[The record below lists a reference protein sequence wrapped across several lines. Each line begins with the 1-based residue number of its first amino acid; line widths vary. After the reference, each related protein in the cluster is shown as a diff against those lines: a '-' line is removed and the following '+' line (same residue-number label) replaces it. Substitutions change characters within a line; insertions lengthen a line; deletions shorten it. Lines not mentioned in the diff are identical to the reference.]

1 MIGTSSFLVALV
13 SCLVT
18 PLIHVFL
25 NNYTKGMIRN
35 NSLSISSFA
44 PYIIW
49 YIIVIKL
56 NMIQS
61 NIDSIIGILTILSII
76 LIYVEIF
83 SMITRGF
90 SLQIMQSIKNS
101 ANNLNGIVNS
111 YSNNRGPTWLVEKRI
126 NNLISLKLLKQEGD
140 ILFITSKRT
149 EALVFLFIIYK
160 KIFKLNDGG

>member
-1 MIGTSSFLVALV
+1 MIGTSSFLAALV
-13 SCLVT
+13 SCFIT

-56 NMIQS
+56 NLIQS
-61 NIDSIIGILTILSII
+61 NRDSIIGILTILSII
-76 LIYVEIF
+76 LIYVEFF

-126 NNLISLKLLKQEGD
+126 NNLISLKLLKQDGD
-140 ILFITSKRT
+140 ILFITSKRAK
-149 EALVFLFIIYK
+149 ALVFLFIIYK

>member
-1 MIGTSSFLVALV
+1 MIGTSSFLAALV
-13 SCLVT
+13 SCFIT

-61 NIDSIIGILTILSII
+61 NRDSIIGILTILSII

-126 NNLISLKLLKQEGD
+126 NNLISLKLLKQDGD
-140 ILFITSKRT
+140 ILFITSKRAK
-149 EALVFLFIIYK
+149 ALVFLFIIYK

>member
-101 ANNLNGIVNS
+101 SNNLNGIVNS